1 MRKLKVCCL
10 GVEEGKAAIGEGRKV
25 GGALFEVNKAD
36 VFSKCCLA
44 GTVVAARS
52 VPASLSQGV
61 LVVHPSAE

>member
-10 GVEEGKAAIGEGRKV
+10 GVEEGKAATREGRNV

-44 GTVVAARS
+44 GTVAARS